1 VVSKYCEKSNRPHFS
16 SNQRKGGENMRIEE
30 IKGELNSAGLSEL
43 PSAIGG
49 FVDPDAMNCGVCC
62 DPGGV
67 Y

>member
-1 VVSKYCEKSNRPHFS
+1 
-16 SNQRKGGENMRIEE
+16 MRIEE